1 MKEENANNAKNTEN
15 KNKKGTDLVTQESIG
30 AVCAVF
36 TLFAFL
42 ILVTGGLI
50 FGDLGTAIRS
60 FLLGA
65 FGYAA
70 YLLLPAL
77 FLGSLS
83 LFIGKRLF
91 KRKRSALAVALFFV
105 SLALLIHSAVTFSWG
120 SDGYL
125 SACFKAAA
133 SSPSKATPA
142 GVVGALFVY
151 PLKRLTTA
159 VGAIIIFSLLVLV
172 FGYFVLRLFTGGP
185 LFGSTIAKKSSETRS
200 KNASRQTANGAANQT
215 LNQTAP
221 SPELWQGYGEASAN
235 GAASAQTSA
244 QNYPNAQA
252 PASSY
257 AQPYAQTSAES
268 GQGVYNGYRD
278 YREYGGGERAG
289 NASDPSAPYTSG
301 YNRNYAFGAAPEIRQ
316 RPGVTLSDSE
326 GYGRPVQTD
335 RSGAFSP
342 FAAST
347 WGNGAPRAEQK
358 GVSDD
363 PNDYASNRDFL
374 FSHSPAENYR
384 KNLIFD
390 HNSNVNKKPA
400 ADPDQ
405 PRFNGEKSAFGN
417 SYTSAYADSVNRSSE
432 TVRPEKIVKD
442 GSSPSESAFSSYG
455 RTAFNE
461 PESAPSPERQSFGRD
476 FLRNTDES
484 RENRETRGVFDRS
497 DPYAVRPAPA
507 PFVSPAE
514 PVAPTEPI
522 APVAPAVSESAPAS
536 PFVSTGMPEP
546 DRGESRGEYRREE
559 GAEPLRDFSR
569 AAEAEE
575 NRSSLDFRNLFSPSN
590 PNIFGRSSEE
600 PVRGRDSFFNDET
613 SARDS
618 APSLDGRRIFDEED
632 EKPAPAEP
640 IASADRYALRTEF
653 PESRREDG
661 EQEKETLRDEFRGDF
676 TRDGGLDG
684 GNASLGRSETSRGR
698 EFDRDGTRDSSR
710 DVRDISRDS
719 LRDPLRDADRLNQRE
734 RGVVNGERGRELP
747 SEPVLRS
754 EPPKPVEPPKPRVIR
769 PYRAAPLDFFNC
781 QDVIPDSNAQEVEE
795 NKRTILDT
803 LEAFKVTDATIA
815 SVTYGPTVTRYN
827 VAIPRN
833 ISPKKVVSLD
843 QEIAMNLYAANGVN
857 IYPNFE
863 DGAVSIEVPN
873 KKRQFVTLGCMIADE
888 RFLNSKPTAL
898 TFTMGK
904 DVGNEKVY
912 GDIRKMTHLLVAGAS
927 GSGKSVF
934 LRALIISLLMRY
946 SPADLRL
953 ILIDPKKTEFVIYD
967 NLPHLVINEIIT
979 ETNKVIQSLN
989 WAIGEMNRRYG
1000 LFEQKS
1006 RAGTYVVNI
1015 DEYNANLA
1023 SGEEKLPKIVIIVDE
1038 LADLMLAA
1046 KKDIEDRI
1054 QNLTQKSRAAGIHMI
1069 IATQR
1074 PSADVITGVIK
1085 SNLKTRIAFSVASDV
1100 DSRVILDAS
1109 GAQKLLGYGDM
1120 LYTKEGTNT
1129 PIRVQSPNIE
1139 SEDAQKVVNYIKA
1152 NNDCVYD
1159 ESISAYINNTKSPA
1173 DSSDSDSD
1181 DGGVEEV
1188 YVEALR
1194 YIVLSGSASISMI
1207 QRKCSVGY
1215 NKAGKIIEWMED
1227 MGYISAF
1234 DGAKARKVLL
1244 TKEEFEEKYGPL

>member
-1 MKEENANNAKNTEN
+1 MSRLNVFKAFAICKESMNGFEICMFQFLSDTALEVIALREDNVNNEENNEKQPQ
-15 KNKKGTDLVTQESIG
+15 KKKRKGEDLITRESLG
-30 AVCAVF
+30 AVFSVF

-50 FGDLGTAIRS
+50 FGGLGTAIRF
-60 FLLGA
+60 FLLGV
-65 FGYAA
+65 FGYSA
-70 YLLLPAL
+70 YLLLPAA
-77 FLGSLS
+77 FIASLS
-83 LFIGKRLF
+83 LFIGKRFF
-91 KRKRSALAVALFFV
+91 KRRGRVFVLSAFLISVF
-105 SLALLIHSAVTFSWG
+105 LLVHGSVTFRWS
-120 SDGYL
+120 SEKYL
-125 SACFKAAA
+125 SSCYMAA
-133 SSPSKATPA
+133 SDSPWRATPA
-142 GVVGALFVY
+142 GFFGALVVY
-151 PLKRLTTA
+151 PLKRLTTS
-159 VGAIIIFSLLVLV
+159 VGVIIILAVVTLTLGYLV
-172 FGYFVLRLFTGGP
+172 FRLFTGKR
-185 LFGSTIAKKSSETRS
+185 LFSGLVRSERRGERRKKSEDKRFRENETVVPTRPMPSGYPTDATPVAPTYSGPAYPQANSQGAYPPPHREPPRETAYSE
-200 KNASRQTANGAANQT
+200 NAYSGT
-215 LNQTAP
+215 
-221 SPELWQGYGEASAN
+221 YG
-235 GAASAQTSA
+235 
-244 QNYPNAQA
+244 
-252 PASSY
+252 
-257 AQPYAQTSAES
+257 QPHP
-268 GQGVYNGYRD
+268 
-278 YREYGGGERAG
+278 YGG
-289 NASDPSAPYTSG
+289 S
-301 YNRNYAFGAAPEIRQ
+301 PEIRQ
-316 RPGVTLSDSE
+316 RPGVTLSDSD
-326 GYGRPVQTD
+326 GYGKPVQNAAN
-335 RSGAFSP
+335 SSNAFSP

-347 WGNGAPRAEQK
+347 WGGTPAPSAQKEQ
-358 GVSDD
+358 SDD
-363 PNDYASNRDFL
+363 PRDYATGRDFL
-374 FSHSPAENYR
+374 FSSTPAESYR
-384 KNLIFD
+384 RNLIFD
-390 HNSNVNKKPA
+390 QTSNANRRPA
-400 ADPDQ
+400 VEPTQPDY
-405 PRFNGEKSAFGN
+405 RTSASPFGG
-417 SYTSAYADSVNRSSE
+417 SYTSAYADSVNSS
-432 TVRPEKIVKD
+432 VQPARPEKILSD
-442 GSSPSESAFSSYG
+442 NAPLERGGYSADYGSSAYGTDRYATRQESPVQNPVSEERGSAYARSVETRESYVLRSEPTPVVRPEPVVDAGERELPTESS
-455 RTAFNE
+455 RMETRFDRASTPEPVRDDFTRPTA
-461 PESAPSPERQSFGRD
+461 PEHEASPE
-476 FLRNTDES
+476 LNY
-484 RENRETRGVFDRS
+484 RS
-497 DPYAVRPAPA
+497 
-507 PFVSPAE
+507 
-514 PVAPTEPI
+514 
-522 APVAPAVSESAPAS
+522 
-536 PFVSTGMPEP
+536 
-546 DRGESRGEYRREE
+546 
-559 GAEPLRDFSR
+559 
-569 AAEAEE
+569 
-575 NRSSLDFRNLFSPSN
+575 LFSPSN
-590 PNIFGRSSEE
+590 PNLFGRSEGTANERTPYEAEE
-600 PVRGRDSFFNDET
+600 KPVNRRD
-613 SARDS
+613 
-618 APSLDGRRIFDEED
+618 IFDDEE
-632 EKPAPAEP
+632 EVPARGSGTTIPEP
-640 IASADRYALRTEF
+640 TDAPRGDSYSLRTEF
-653 PESRREDG
+653 PESRAAVEEGRENLRED
-661 EQEKETLRDEFRGDF
+661 FRGDYR
-676 TRDGGLDG
+676 RDFVDREATPL
-684 GNASLGRSETSRGR
+684 SGR
-698 EFDRDGTRDSSR
+698 EAERGLGLSR
-710 DVRDISRDS
+710 DPARESERKIPRETERSREAFRDE
-719 LRDPLRDADRLNQRE
+719 A
-734 RGVVNGERGRELP
+734 
-747 SEPVLRS
+747 RS
-754 EPPKPVEPPKPRVIR
+754 EPPKPVEPPKPKIIR

-781 QDVIPDSNAQEVEE
+781 QDVLPDSNAQEVEE

-873 KKRQFVTLGCMIADE
+873 KKRQFVTLGCMIADD
-888 RFLNSKPTAL
+888 RFLRSKPTAL

-1015 DEYNANLA
+1015 DEYNENLA
-1023 SGEEKLPKIVIIVDE
+1023 QGEEKLPKIVIIVDE

-1085 SNLKTRIAFSVASDV
+1085 SNLKTRIAFSVASDI

-1159 ESISAYINNTKSPA
+1159 ENVSAYINNTKTP
-1173 DSSDSDSD
+1173 SDSVDSD
-1181 DGGVEEV
+1181 GDEGGVEEV

-1234 DGAKARKVLL
+1234 DGAKARKVLI

>member
-1 MKEENANNAKNTEN
+1 MKEENANNDKNTEN
-15 KNKKGTDLVTQESIG
+15 KKRTDLVTRESIG

-50 FGDLGTAIRS
+50 FGELGTAIRS

-70 YLLLPAL
+70 YFVVPVL
-77 FLGSLS
+77 FLGSTS
-83 LFIGKRLF
+83 LFIGKCLF
-91 KRKRSALAVALFFV
+91 KRKRSALVVALLFFG
-105 SLALLIHSAVTFSWG
+105 LALLIHSAVTFSWKT
-120 SDGYL
+120 DGYL

-142 GVVGALFVY
+142 GFVGALFVY

-159 VGAIIIFSLLVLV
+159 VGAIIIFSLFVLV
-172 FGYFVLRLFTGGP
+172 FGYFTLRIFTGGS
-185 LFGSTIAKKSSETRS
+185 LFGSVRARKPEENRSAK
-200 KNASRQTANGAANQT
+200 AYGGAPERDSNQNFNPT
-215 LNQTAP
+215 SP
-221 SPELWQGYGEASAN
+221 SPELWQGYRENAAN
-235 GAASAQTSA
+235 GAVSP
-244 QNYPNAQA
+244 QNYSQAQA
-252 PASSY
+252 PAAVPY
-257 AQPYAQTSAES
+257 AQPIVDRSD
-268 GQGVYNGYRD
+268 YN
-278 YREYGGGERAG
+278 EYGERTR
-289 NASDPSAPYTSG
+289 NAPVPSAPYANG
-301 YNRNYAFGAAPEIRQ
+301 YERGYSFGAAPEIRQ
-316 RPGVTLSDSE
+316 RPGVTLSDFE
-326 GYGRPVQTD
+326 GDGRSVKKD
-335 RSGAFSP
+335 ISGAFSP

-347 WGNGAPRAEQK
+347 WGNGALRTEQK
-358 GVSDD
+358 GDD

-374 FSHSPAENYR
+374 FSHSPAESYR

-405 PRFNGEKSAFGN
+405 PRYNGGGATFGN

-432 TVRPEKIVKD
+432 PVRPEKIVKD
-442 GSSPSESAFSSYG
+442 GSSSSESAFSAYTGTAYG
-455 RTAFNE
+455 SPVPA
-461 PESAPSPERQSFGRD
+461 PERQSFGRD
-476 FLRNTDES
+476 FLRETE
-484 RENRETRGVFDRS
+484 ETRETRETIDARSFDRT
-497 DPYAVRPAPA
+497 DRYEVG
-507 PFVSPAE
+507 AE
-514 PVAPTEPI
+514 PS
-522 APVAPAVSESAPAS
+522 PV
-536 PFVSTGMPEP
+536 PFVSTRTPEP
-546 DRGESRGEYRREE
+546 DRAENNFEEEAGGESLHG
-559 GAEPLRDFSR
+559 FSR
-569 AAEAEE
+569 ATESEE
-575 NRSSLDFRNLFSPSN
+575 NRSALDFRNLFSPSN

-600 PVRGRDSFFNDET
+600 PVRGRESFLNDET
-613 SARDS
+613 PVRDP
-618 APSLDGRRIFDEED
+618 APSLNGRNIFDEED
-632 EKPAPAEP
+632 EEPARDSRMAQEPSPPAEP
-640 IASADRYALRTEF
+640 IARADEYVLRTEF
-653 PESRREDG
+653 PESTRRDER
-661 EQEKETLRDEFRGDF
+661 EPEKETLRDEFRGDY
-676 TRDGGLDG
+676 TRDGSLDV
-684 GNASLGRSETSRGR
+684 GNASLGRGELSRGR
-698 EFDRDGTRDSSR
+698 DFGNDGSR
-710 DVRDISRDS
+710 DVSREISRDS
-719 LRDPLRDADRLNQRE
+719 LRDTDRLSQRDE
-734 RGVVNGERGRELP
+734 ANEERGRGGR
-747 SEPVLRS
+747 SESVFRS

-888 RFLNSKPTAL
+888 LFLNSKPTAL

-1015 DEYNANLA
+1015 DEYNANLS

-1173 DSSDSDSD
+1173 DSSDSDGD